1 MTVIA
6 LTLGWVSL
14 RPPPRARH
22 RARSAAPRLDTSD
35 DLIDVQ
41 RANSLSFSVTLLS
54 SIRDASRRE
63 WDALATQDDSP
74 FLEWDWLHAL
84 EASGCACAETGW
96 RPHHL
101 VVCYPGTA
109 RLVAAM
115 PLYLKSH
122 SMGDFVDDQQWVES
136 ARACGASYYPKLVGA
151 VPFTPC
157 AGSRVLLSD
166 SLSSGVRAQLLQL
179 LARYLRTLAQQG
191 DIASVHVN
199 FCTSEEAAAFARAGF
214 VHRIGLQYH
223 WLNHD
228 QPQQPLEEE
237 EEEEEQQQQQQQQP
251 QQPPQPPSQQLHIS
265 GDSDCTTKTE
275 PYADFDG
282 FLGRFRSKRR
292 QQVRRERREVA
303 ATHETQMLRG
313 DEVGE
318 LELRTA
324 FAMYKRTVDE
334 RHLGRQYLNQRFF
347 EMLAP
352 RYRHRLC
359 VLLVR
364 RRSDNEVVAATLN
377 VEKGGVLYG
386 RYWGSIEP
394 KHATPFLHFEAC
406 YYAPVEHAIARGWKR
421 VEVGAGMSHFKFARG
436 FEPRLVHSVHYMR
449 DERLHA
455 AVATHLAW
463 QHEQMRLILA
473 RLEQKAPLKPLGPA
487 GPPRATEALEAIEAA
502 VRAEPKK
509 L

>member
-1 MTVIA
+1 MIT
-6 LTLGWVSL
+6 LTLGWVAP
-14 RPPPRARH
+14 RAPPRAR
-22 RARSAAPRLDTSD
+22 RRSRCAAPRLDTTD
-35 DLIDVQ
+35 DLVDVKA
-41 RANSLSFSVTLLS
+41 ANSLSFSVTLLS

-63 WDALATQDDSP
+63 WDALAAQDESP

-122 SMGDFVDDQQWVES
+122 SMGDFVDDQQWVDTAHS
-136 ARACGASYYPKLVGA
+136 CGASYYPKLVGA

-166 SLSSGVRAQLLQL
+166 SLSTGVRSQLLQL
-179 LARYLRTLAQQG
+179 LARYLRTLAQQR

-199 FCTSEEAAAFARAGF
+199 FCTGEEAAAFARAGF

-228 QPQQPLEEE
+228 QPQQPREP
-237 EEEEEQQQQQQQQP
+237 QQQQHEQLQQPAPQHAPQP
-251 QQPPQPPSQQLHIS
+251 QQPPVGSADD
-265 GDSDCTTKTE
+265 GATE

-303 ATHETQMLRG
+303 ATHETQLLRG

-324 FAMYKRTVDE
+324 FAMYKRTIDE

-377 VEKGGVLYG
+377 VEKHGVLYG
-386 RYWGSIEP
+386 RYWGSVEP

-449 DERLHA
+449 DEGLHA

-463 QHEQMRLILA
+463 QREQMRLILA
-473 RLEQKAPLKPLGPA
+473 RLEQRAPLKPLGPA

-502 VRAEPKK
+502 ARAEPRK